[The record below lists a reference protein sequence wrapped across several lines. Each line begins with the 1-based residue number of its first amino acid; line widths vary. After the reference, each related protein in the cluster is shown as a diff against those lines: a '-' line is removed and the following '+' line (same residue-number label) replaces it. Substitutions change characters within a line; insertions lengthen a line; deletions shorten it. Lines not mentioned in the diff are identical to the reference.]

1 MPQRALNPSF
11 TFSFLLSHWWHDT
24 NKQSSFISPPPI
36 WHPHSLLFECYL
48 ADVIYAVHYPW
59 LWVQLMSCAVL
70 CADTHTHTH
79 THFSILKTD
88 ICSEVSV
95 AWICGLFLFL
105 SFIKSFIM
113 CSFLCV
119 CGDARVIQIAPDYT
133 SEGNGSRGLQRRW
146 FWSSQ
151 LSSCFLTRPVTALF
165 AGINCCNL
173 WFFFFFLLLEL
184 L

>member
-1 MPQRALNPSF
+1 MTQTNSPPSSPLPPSGIL
-11 TFSFLLSHWWHDT
+11 THSFLNAILLMWFMQFT
-24 NKQSSFISPPPI
+24 TLGFEYSSC
-36 WHPHSLLFECYL
+36 H
-48 ADVIYAVHYPW
+48 
-59 LWVQLMSCAVL
+59 VQFYVL
-70 CADTHTHTH
+70 IHTHTH

-95 AWICGLFLFL
+95 AWICGLILFL